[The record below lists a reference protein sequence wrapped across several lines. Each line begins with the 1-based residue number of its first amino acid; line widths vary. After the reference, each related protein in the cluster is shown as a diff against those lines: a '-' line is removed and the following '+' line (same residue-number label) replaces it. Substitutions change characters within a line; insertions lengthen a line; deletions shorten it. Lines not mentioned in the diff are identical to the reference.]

1 MKSFRI
7 SGSQPCLLQCRQIAA
22 RESSTSSRALLT
34 CVMPPRAAYRLTAA
48 RYEFMAALYSAQS
61 RSRSEQMRRIGLDR
75 IAFGREL
82 SAHGSRNRFL
92 RPTYSMEFPKNAEFL
107 SLNSGYVAAAERPL
121 VLRKAG
127 NYRFVT
133 PDWFRSYRSW
143 RSLRSG
149 GRPKVSE
156 EIRNW
161 VPRLAKDNP
170 SWGAEDSWRPSET
183 RLRRLRALRRML
195 CPLGNIGG
203 ATSARTSPDPSP
215 LRLLSAHHGSLCEAI
230 ISAERRL

>member
-1 MKSFRI
+1 MSLSDRHELSDSGRRLHQVAVHGVAQREVSSSRFDGRERKSDLGAPPALLRFTSEADLVPTRAVQVKLCYRVKSFRI
-7 SGSQPCLLQCRQIAA
+7 SGSQPCLLQCRRIAA

-133 PDWFRSYRSW
+133 PDWFSVIPVMAFTAFW
-143 RSLRSG
+143 RQTEGQRG
-149 GRPKVSE
+149 
-156 EIRNW
+156 
-161 VPRLAKDNP
+161 NP
-170 SWGAEDSWRPSET
+170 
-183 RLRRLRALRRML
+183 
-195 CPLGNIGG
+195 
-203 ATSARTSPDPSP
+203 
-215 LRLLSAHHGSLCEAI
+215 
-230 ISAERRL
+230 